1 MAVRFKD
8 EFTEM
13 EDLKIWEQYTI
24 TLNKDSKVGFGIA
37 VSGGWDKPNP
47 SSGDPAVIISDV
59 VRGGPAMGRLQ
70 TLDHIVMVNGV
81 SMEKATSTYA
91 IQHLKN
97 CGRTANITV
106 KRPRTIQVPVSAPRG
121 VSQNSSRSEDLS
133 LRRDAPSDFDKGYPA
148 PWRGSQGER
157 APRPPSD
164 LDSGSERSYDRS
176 PSNSAPTRW
185 SPAPERN
192 GNVLPLMSGY
202 KSLPKY
208 EDPYKPIKAI
218 LVKKDPKEEF
228 GLKLGSQIFVKYMTP
243 TGLAS
248 REGTL
253 QEGDIILKINGI
265 VTENLSLEDTKR
277 LVARSASKLSMTV
290 LRDDRQFLVC
300 IPELQD
306 SDVASNASSELEYI
320 SDLESESTLPPPQKK
335 DLQDSRGQHS
345 ERIRAEP
352 MQPDLRA
359 ARYPDRTDH
368 PRGVSTAGRHPNG
381 DNSDPDSDRTP
392 SPSPPRKK
400 AVQNSRGQHR
410 ERTRAEPV
418 QAARDSDSASLP
430 RVLPAVMR
438 RPAEEDSDS
447 DHTQSPPQKD
457 SRDSRGQHRD
467 RKRPTSKQSDVREAR
482 DADRANFPRW
492 KRPTEDL
499 SDPGSEPA
507 PSEHTASLPREIHS
521 QDSRGQYRERIR
533 PQSAHDSDSD
543 SLPRVLPVP
552 LMRPPPDHS
561 DLDSERTPSPPRRDD
576 SLDSRENFNGRL
588 PPAPNGKMLA
598 GVEVKEAPAVYAAK
612 EDEPIYCLPP
622 ESPPRRRVEP
632 REEPNLGYSSDLKRI
647 GFVKEDS
654 VGLRLA
660 GGNDVGI
667 FVGGVK
673 PGSLA
678 SQQGIEEGDQIL
690 KVNGVDF
697 GSFTRE
703 EAALYL
709 LQIPKG
715 EQVIIQAQ
723 SKLDIYRKMLQ
734 SNVGDSFYIRTHF
747 DHEGEGP
754 GTLSFT
760 RGDVF
765 RVLDTM
771 HRGKLGTWRAVR
783 MSNIL
788 QEADRGTIPNKS
800 RAEQLASTEQT
811 QRSSG
816 SSSSTPSSRLRAEF
830 WKLRGLRGAKKS
842 NRKSREDLSQLT
854 IQGKFPPYEKVFLRE
869 ATFKRPIVILGPLSD
884 VAIQKLSTEMPAEF
898 QTALMVPRNSE
909 EGSSS
914 VIKLETVR
922 QISEQDRHPLLDI
935 TPSAVERLNYIQYH
949 PMVLFLDPESR
960 QDVKAMRQQ
969 LCPQS
974 NKSSRRLYT
983 QAIKMR
989 KYCPHLFSAR
999 IPLLP
1004 DSNVWFEI
1012 LKDRIKELQ
1021 ARPVWFSEDKAE
1033 SGEEEE
1039 DLDALSRSRSTDYL
1053 SCDSRATSDYEDT
1066 DGEACADNELDEAF
1080 EGPALGRSSEPALL
1094 QNSEPALAR
1103 SSEPA
1108 WEEEDSSHKP
1118 YRTHSYSDEPRV
1130 WVSAPGADRLT
1141 PELESTP
1148 PDLREVPDHRGVPD
1162 HPKQPSF
1169 SQPQGQQQR
1178 LFGGAID
1185 HQAVLWR
1192 RPQIRGSMSSEEEE
1206 EDKDFDWG
1214 PATDL

>member
-1 MAVRFKD
+1 MPGSS
-8 EFTEM
+8 TG
-13 EDLKIWEQYTI
+13 LKNTGKGNGKGSWGVTGLFHSQ
-24 TLNKDSKVGFGIA
+24 DSKVGFGIA

-148 PWRGSQGER
+148 PRRGSQGER

-185 SPAPERN
+185 SPAPDRN

-208 EDPYKPIKAI
+208 EDPYKPIKAV

-306 SDVASNASSELEYI
+306 SDVASNASSELEDI
-320 SDLESESTLPPPQKK
+320 SDLESELTLPPPQKK

-345 ERIRAEP
+345 ER
-352 MQPDLRA
+352 
-359 ARYPDRTDH
+359 
-368 PRGVSTAGRHPNG
+368 
-381 DNSDPDSDRTP
+381 
-392 SPSPPRKK
+392 
-400 AVQNSRGQHR
+400 
-410 ERTRAEPV
+410 TRAEPV
-418 QAARDSDSASLP
+418 QAARDFDSASLP

-438 RPAEEDSDS
+438 RPAE
-447 DHTQSPPQKD
+447 
-457 SRDSRGQHRD
+457 G
-467 RKRPTSKQSDVREAR
+467 TSLVK
-482 DADRANFPRW
+482 
-492 KRPTEDL
+492 
-499 SDPGSEPA
+499 
-507 PSEHTASLPREIHS
+507 ASGFSLRV
-521 QDSRGQYRERIR
+521 R
-533 PQSAHDSDSD
+533 PQSAHDSDRD

-576 SLDSRENFNGRL
+576 SLDSREKFNGRL
-588 PPAPNGKMLA
+588 PLAPNGKMLV
-598 GVEVKEAPAVYAAK
+598 GVE
-612 EDEPIYCLPP
+612 
-622 ESPPRRRVEP
+622 
-632 REEPNLGYSSDLKRI
+632 
-647 GFVKEDS
+647 EDS

-800 RAEQLASTEQT
+800 RVEQIGT
-811 QRSSG
+811 
-816 SSSSTPSSRLRAEF
+816 
-830 WKLRGLRGAKKS
+830 
-842 NRKSREDLSQLT
+842 
-854 IQGKFPPYEKVFLRE
+854 
-869 ATFKRPIVILGPLSD
+869 TFKRPIVILGPLSD

-983 QAIKMR
+983 QAVKMR
-989 KYCPHLFSAR
+989 KYCPHLFSGKRAFRFDQGWRELPLRSSLIRSWFYSR

-1066 DGEACADNELDEAF
+1066 DGEACTDNELDEAF
-1080 EGPALGRSSEPALL
+1080 EGPALGRSSEPALP
-1094 QNSEPALAR
+1094 QYSEPALAR
-1103 SSEPA
+1103 SSEPT
-1108 WEEEDSSHKP
+1108 WEEEDISHKP
-1118 YRTHSYSDEPRV
+1118 YRTHSYSAEPRV

-1141 PELESTP
+1141 PELE
-1148 PDLREVPDHRGVPD
+1148 
-1162 HPKQPSF
+1162 
-1169 SQPQGQQQR
+1169 
-1178 LFGGAID
+1178 AID

>member
-1 MAVRFKD
+1 
-8 EFTEM
+8 M

-59 VRGGPAMGRLQ
+59 VRGGPAAGRLQ

-106 KRPRTIQVPVSAPRG
+106 KRPRIIQVPVSAPRV
-121 VSQNSSRSEDLS
+121 VSENSSRSEDLS
-133 LRRDAPSDFDKGYPA
+133 LRRDGPSNFDKGYPS
-148 PWRGSQGER
+148 PRRGSLGDR
-157 APRPPSD
+157 APRPPSY
-164 LDSGSERSYDRS
+164 LDSGSKRSYDQS
-176 PSNSAPTRW
+176 PSNSTPSPT
-185 SPAPERN
+185 PDHD
-192 GNVLPLMSGY
+192 GNVLPMMSEY
-202 KSLPKY
+202 KRLPKH

-218 LVKKDPKEEF
+218 LVKNNPKEEF

-248 REGTL
+248 EEGSL
-253 QEGDIILKINGI
+253 QEGDVILKINGI

-277 LVARSASKLSMTV
+277 LVARSASKLNVTV

-306 SDVASNASSELEYI
+306 SDVASNASSGLEDI
-320 SDLESESTLPPPQKK
+320 SDLESELTLPPPQKK
-335 DLQDSRGQHS
+335 DSQASRGQHS
-345 ERIRAEP
+345 ERIRAEA

-359 ARYPDRTDH
+359 ARYPDKTDH
-368 PRGVSTAGRHPNG
+368 PRWISTAGRHPNG
-381 DNSDPDSDRTP
+381 DPDSDRTP

-400 AVQNSRGQHR
+400 AIQNRGQHR
-410 ERTRAEPV
+410 DRTRAESV
-418 QAARDSDSASLP
+418 QSARDSDSASVP

-438 RPAEEDSDS
+438 RPAEDNSDS
-447 DHTQSPPQKD
+447 DRTPSPPQK
-457 SRDSRGQHRD
+457 DSRGQHRD
-467 RKRPTSKQSDVREAR
+467 RKLPTSKQLDVREAR
-482 DADRANFPRW
+482 DADRTSFPKWR
-492 KRPTEDL
+492 RPTEDF
-499 SDPGSEPA
+499 SDPGSEA
-507 PSEHTASLPREIHS
+507 SLSEHTTSLPREIHS
-521 QDSRGQYRERIR
+521 QDSRGQYRERTQ
-533 PQSAHDSDSD
+533 PQSTHDSDRD
-543 SLPRVLPVP
+543 SLPR
-552 LMRPPPDHS
+552 
-561 DLDSERTPSPPRRDD
+561 ERTPSPPRRDD
-576 SLDSRENFNGRL
+576 SLDSGEKFNGRL
-588 PPAPNGKMLA
+588 PPAPNGRMLA
-598 GVEVKEAPAVYAAK
+598 GVEVKEAPAVCAEK
-612 EDEPIYCLPP
+612 EEEPIYCLPP
-622 ESPPRRRVEP
+622 ETPPRQRAEF

-647 GFVKEDS
+647 GFVKEDT
-654 VGLRLA
+654 VGLQLA

-678 SQQGIEEGDQIL
+678 SYQGIEEGDQIL

-709 LQIPKG
+709 LHIPKG
-715 EQVIIQAQ
+715 EQVIIHAQ
-723 SKLDIYRKMLQ
+723 SKPDIYRKMLQ

-747 DHEGEGP
+747 DHDGEGP

-771 HRGKLGTWRAVR
+771 HRGKLGSWRAVR

-800 RAEQLASTEQT
+800 RAEQLASMEQT
-811 QRSSG
+811 QKSSG
-816 SSSSTPSSRLRAEF
+816 SSNTPSSRLRAEF
-830 WKLRGLRGAKKS
+830 WKLRGLRGAKKN
-842 NRKSREDLSQLT
+842 NRKSRGDLSQLT
-854 IQGKFPPYEKVFLRE
+854 IQGKFPPYEKVFLQE
-869 ATFKRPIVILGPLSD
+869 AKFKRPIVILGPLSD
-884 VAIQKLSTEMPAEF
+884 FAIQKLSTEMPAEF
-898 QTALMVPRNSE
+898 QTASMVPRNSE

-914 VIKLETVR
+914 VIKLEAVR

-960 QDVKAMRQQ
+960 QDVKAMRQR
-969 LCPQS
+969 LCPES

-983 QAIKMR
+983 QAVKMR

-999 IPLLP
+999 IQLLP
-1004 DSNVWFEI
+1004 NSNVWFEI

-1021 ARPVWFSEDKAE
+1021 ARPVWYSEDKAV

-1066 DGEACADNELDEAF
+1066 DGEACTDNELDEAF
-1080 EGPALGRSSEPALL
+1080 EGPALGRSSEPALPVHL
-1094 QNSEPALAR
+1094 EPALAR

-1108 WEEEDSSHKP
+1108 WEEEEEDISNKA
-1118 YRTHSYSDEPRV
+1118 YTHNYSAEPQV
-1130 WVSAPGADRLT
+1130 WVSAPGAGART
-1141 PELESTP
+1141 PKLESAP
-1148 PDLREVPDHRGVPD
+1148 PALREFPDLREVPNQ
-1162 HPKQPSF
+1162 PKQPSF

-1178 LFGGAID
+1178 LFTGGTCVFSITPALFCRPID

-1192 RPQIRGSMSSEEEE
+1192 RPQIRGSMSSEEEG
-1206 EDKDFDWG
+1206 KDFDWG

>member
-1 MAVRFKD
+1 
-8 EFTEM
+8 M

-37 VSGGWDKPNP
+37 VSGGWDKANP

-59 VRGGPAMGRLQ
+59 VRGGPAAGRLQ

-121 VSQNSSRSEDLS
+121 ISQTSSRSEDLS
-133 LRRDAPSDFDKGYPA
+133 WRRDGPSDFDKGYP
-148 PWRGSQGER
+148 PPRRGSQGDR
-157 APRPPSD
+157 APRSPSD
-164 LDSGSERSYDRS
+164 LDSGSERSYDHS
-176 PSNSAPTRW
+176 PSNSVPKRW
-185 SPAPERN
+185 SPATSSAPSPTPDRN

-202 KSLPKY
+202 KRLPKH
-208 EDPYKPIKAI
+208 EDPYRPIKAV

-248 REGTL
+248 EEGTL
-253 QEGDIILKINGI
+253 QEGDVILKINGI

-306 SDVASNASSELEYI
+306 SEVASNASSELEDI
-320 SDLESESTLPPPQKK
+320 SDLESELTLPPPQKK
-335 DLQDSRGQHS
+335 DSQASRGQHS
-345 ERIRAEP
+345 ERIRAEA

-359 ARYPDRTDH
+359 ARYPDKTDH
-368 PRGVSTAGRHPNG
+368 PRWISTAGRHPNG

-400 AVQNSRGQHR
+400 AIHNRGQHR
-410 ERTRAEPV
+410 DRTRAESV
-418 QAARDSDSASLP
+418 QSARDSDSASVP

-438 RPAEEDSDS
+438 RPVEDNSDS
-447 DHTQSPPQKD
+447 DRTPSPPQKD
-457 SRDSRGQHRD
+457 SRGQHRD
-467 RKRPTSKQSDVREAR
+467 SKRPTSKQPDVREAR
-482 DADRANFPRW
+482 GTDRASFPRW
-492 KRPTEDL
+492 RRPTEGESGAAGHLADL
-499 SDPGSEPA
+499 CRTNFSDPGSETA

-521 QDSRGQYRERIR
+521 QNSRGQYRERIQ
-533 PQSAHDSDSD
+533 PQSAHDSDRD
-543 SLPRVLPVP
+543 SLPR
-552 LMRPPPDHS
+552 
-561 DLDSERTPSPPRRDD
+561 ERTPSPPRRDG
-576 SLDSRENFNGRL
+576 SLDSREKFNGRL

-598 GVEVKEAPAVYAAK
+598 GVEVKEAPAVYA
-612 EDEPIYCLPP
+612 EREEEPIYCLPP
-622 ESPPRRRVEP
+622 ATPPRQRAEP

-647 GFVKEDS
+647 SFVKEDT
-654 VGLRLA
+654 VGLQLA

-678 SQQGIEEGDQIL
+678 RHQGIEEGDQIL

-715 EQVIIQAQ
+715 EQVIIHAQ
-723 SKLDIYRKMLQ
+723 SKPDIYRKMLQ

-747 DHEGEGP
+747 DHDGEGP

-771 HRGKLGTWRAVR
+771 HRGKLGSWRAVR

-800 RAEQLASTEQT
+800 RAEQLASMEQT
-811 QRSSG
+811 QK
-816 SSSSTPSSRLRAEF
+816 SSSNSTPSSRLRAEF
-830 WKLRGLRGAKKS
+830 WKLRGLRGAKKN

-884 VAIQKLSTEMPAEF
+884 FAIQKLSTEMPAEF
-898 QTALMVPRNSE
+898 QTASMVPRNSE

-960 QDVKAMRQQ
+960 QDVKAMRQR
-969 LCPQS
+969 LCPES

-983 QAIKMR
+983 QAVKMR

-999 IPLLP
+999 IQLLP
-1004 DSNVWFEI
+1004 NSNVWFEI

-1021 ARPVWFSEDKAE
+1021 ARPVWFSEDKAV
-1033 SGEEEE
+1033 SREEEE

-1066 DGEACADNELDEAF
+1066 DGEACTDNELDEAF
-1080 EGPALGRSSEPALL
+1080 KGPALGRSSEPALP
-1094 QNSEPALAR
+1094 QHSEPALAR
-1103 SSEPA
+1103 SSEPV
-1108 WEEEDSSHKP
+1108 WEEEEEDISNKA
-1118 YRTHSYSDEPRV
+1118 YRTHNYSAEPQV
-1130 WVSAPGADRLT
+1130 WVSAPGAGARS
-1141 PELESTP
+1141 PELESAP
-1148 PDLREVPDHRGVPD
+1148 PDLREVPDLRGVPD
-1162 HPKQPSF
+1162 QPKLPSF

-1178 LFGGAID
+1178 LFGGPID

-1192 RPQIRGSMSSEEEE
+1192 RPQIRGSMSSEEEQ

>member
-1 MAVRFKD
+1 MKKEESPVVSQAAVAK
-8 EFTEM
+8 
-13 EDLKIWEQYTI
+13 
-24 TLNKDSKVGFGIA
+24 KVA
-37 VSGGWDKPNP
+37 VS
-47 SSGDPAVIISDV
+47 
-59 VRGGPAMGRLQ
+59 
-70 TLDHIVMVNGV
+70 
-81 SMEKATSTYA
+81 TS
-91 IQHLKN
+91 Q
-97 CGRTANITV
+97 
-106 KRPRTIQVPVSAPRG
+106 
-121 VSQNSSRSEDLS
+121 
-133 LRRDAPSDFDKGYPA
+133 
-148 PWRGSQGER
+148 
-157 APRPPSD
+157 
-164 LDSGSERSYDRS
+164 
-176 PSNSAPTRW
+176 
-185 SPAPERN
+185 
-192 GNVLPLMSGY
+192 
-202 KSLPKY
+202 
-208 EDPYKPIKAI
+208 
-218 LVKKDPKEEF
+218 
-228 GLKLGSQIFVKYMTP
+228 
-243 TGLAS
+243 
-248 REGTL
+248 
-253 QEGDIILKINGI
+253 
-265 VTENLSLEDTKR
+265 
-277 LVARSASKLSMTV
+277 
-290 LRDDRQFLVC
+290 
-300 IPELQD
+300 
-306 SDVASNASSELEYI
+306 
-320 SDLESESTLPPPQKK
+320 
-335 DLQDSRGQHS
+335 
-345 ERIRAEP
+345 
-352 MQPDLRA
+352 
-359 ARYPDRTDH
+359 
-368 PRGVSTAGRHPNG
+368 
-381 DNSDPDSDRTP
+381 
-392 SPSPPRKK
+392 
-400 AVQNSRGQHR
+400 
-410 ERTRAEPV
+410 
-418 QAARDSDSASLP
+418 
-430 RVLPAVMR
+430 
-438 RPAEEDSDS
+438 
-447 DHTQSPPQKD
+447 
-457 SRDSRGQHRD
+457 
-467 RKRPTSKQSDVREAR
+467 
-482 DADRANFPRW
+482 
-492 KRPTEDL
+492 
-499 SDPGSEPA
+499 
-507 PSEHTASLPREIHS
+507 
-521 QDSRGQYRERIR
+521 
-533 PQSAHDSDSD
+533 
-543 SLPRVLPVP
+543 
-552 LMRPPPDHS
+552 
-561 DLDSERTPSPPRRDD
+561 
-576 SLDSRENFNGRL
+576 
-588 PPAPNGKMLA
+588 
-598 GVEVKEAPAVYAAK
+598 
-612 EDEPIYCLPP
+612 
-622 ESPPRRRVEP
+622 
-632 REEPNLGYSSDLKRI
+632 
-647 GFVKEDS
+647 EDS

-800 RAEQLASTEQT
+800 RAEQLASTELT

-983 QAIKMR
+983 QAVKMR
-989 KYCPHLFSAR
+989 KYCPHLFSGKRAFRFDQGRRELPLRSSLIRSWFYSR

-1066 DGEACADNELDEAF
+1066 DGEACTDNELDEAF
-1080 EGPALGRSSEPALL
+1080 EGPALGRSSEPALP
-1094 QNSEPALAR
+1094 QYSEPALAR
-1103 SSEPA
+1103 SSEPT
-1108 WEEEDSSHKP
+1108 WEEEDISHKP
-1118 YRTHSYSDEPRV
+1118 YRTHSYSAEPRV

-1141 PELESTP
+1141 PELESAP
-1148 PDLREVPDHRGVPD
+1148 PDLREVHEHRGVPN
-1162 HPKQPSF
+1162 HPKPLSVLQEQPRKDASDSAPVLLEPPSCPGTPSPLSKLAAGTSSAGTLKRPTALSRHASAAGFPMQAAGTWGF
-1169 SQPQGQQQR
+1169 SKGHR
-1178 LFGGAID
+1178 GALSYSPTAESGEGTIIEVED
-1185 HQAVLWR
+1185 IAQLLRHVARFAESVEKLKDVVLGEEKLEGR
-1192 RPQIRGSMSSEEEE
+1192 RPLAHECLGEVLRILRQVISMYPLLNTVETLTAAGTLISKVKGFHYESGIEADKKDFEKAIETIAVAFSSRAGRGSVLQLGEKLEGRRPLAHECLGEVLRILRQVISMYPLLNTVETLTAAGTLISKVKGFHYESGIEA
-1206 EDKDFDWG
+1206 DKKDFEK
-1214 PATDL
+1214 AIETIAVAFSSR